1 MTSRADDLRRR
12 AGIIGALI
20 LAIWFVAG
28 VDAAILGGRLQHFGI
43 QPRTEHGLLGI
54 IAAPLLHGG
63 IDHLVANT
71 IGILVFGGLVIL
83 RSESH
88 FWTVTLIGA
97 FASGVGTW
105 FFGRPALHIGASG
118 IVFAYFGYL
127 LLTGWFER
135 RLGACL
141 LSIAVFLVW
150 GPMLYSVLPMQSGIS
165 WEGHL
170 FGLLGGILCAWLL
183 VRWQRA
189 RRRA

>member
-1 MTSRADDLRRR
+1 MTSRAYDLRRR
-12 AGIIGALI
+12 AGVMGAFI
-20 LAIWFVAG
+20 LAIWLVAG
-28 VDAAILGGRLQHFGI
+28 LDATVLGGRLQHFGI

-71 IGILVFGGLVIL
+71 IGVLVFGGLVIL
-83 RSESH
+83 RSTAH

-97 FASGVGTW
+97 LASGAGTW
-105 FFGRPALHIGASG
+105 LFGRPALHIGASG
-118 IVFAYFGYL
+118 IIFAYFGYL

-135 RLGACL
+135 RPGAVL

-150 GPMLYSVLPMQSGIS
+150 GPMLYSILPMQSGVS

-170 FGLLGGILCAWLL
+170 FGLLGGILSAWLL
-183 VRWQRA
+183 VRWRRA
-189 RRRA
+189 RRAA